1 LLTVTAFKRP
11 AQTLAAEEG
20 ASEVDLFETL
30 KELATAFPLTLA
42 IMFVAIIVGFCVA
55 LLAATLR
62 IWRVPLI
69 SQLVDLFVSYG
80 RSVPVVLQLFVSFYG
95 LPLVFVPLG
104 FPDFVDATTAAMVG
118 LSLYH
123 GAYLSEVL
131 RPAYLAV
138 DRGQHEAADSFGYTF
153 SQKLRRVVAPQAAH
167 IALPGYGNALTYLT
181 HNVALV
187 MFIGAADVMATAH
200 LVMERVHNEYQ
211 IETYMVLAIIYSVMC
226 LVAWVI
232 VRAFEVRS
240 PMYVPGER
248 KLKPARLAGA

>member
-1 LLTVTAFKRP
+1 
-11 AQTLAAEEG
+11 
-20 ASEVDLFETL
+20 VDLFGTL
-30 KELATAFPLTLA
+30 RELATAFPLTLA
-42 IMFVAIIVGFCVA
+42 IMFVAMIIGFCVA
-55 LLAATLR
+55 LLATTLR
-62 IWRVPLI
+62 IWRVPLV
-69 SQLVDLFVSYG
+69 SQLADLFVSYG
-80 RSVPVVLQLFVSFYG
+80 RSVPVVLQLFVAFYG

-104 FPDFVDATTAAMVG
+104 FQDFVDATIASMVA

-153 SQKLRRVVAPQAAH
+153 SQKLKRVIAPQATH

-187 MFIGAADVMATAH
+187 MYIGAADIMATAH

-211 IETYMVLAIIYSVMC
+211 IETYMVLAVIYSLMC
-226 LVAWVI
+226 LVVWLI
-232 VRAFEVRS
+232 VHAFEVRS

-248 KLKPARLAGA
+248 RIKHARFAGAS